1 MEQENLDA
9 ASLSRN
15 GSGDKKLVK
24 LAIVGPECSGK
35 TTLAKALSEAWNEPF
50 VEEYART
57 YLTEL
62 GRNYN
67 QDDLLEIAKGQL
79 EKEYA
84 VADQANHFLI
94 CDTNT
99 LVVKIWAEVRFGRAQ
114 NWIERQFLE
123 KPYQLYILCGHE
135 GIAWEQDDLRE
146 NPDDRAELYELYKK
160 ALIKAGKRFVEIE
173 GDVQERIEKIHKIL
187 KRNRLLPHKAK
198 ATA

>member
-1 MEQENLDA
+1 MEQENMDA
-9 ASLSRN
+9 ANLSRN

-24 LAIVGPECSGK
+24 LAVVGPECSGK
-35 TTLAKALSEAWNEPF
+35 TTLAKALAEQWNEPF
-50 VEEYART
+50 VEEYSRE
-57 YLTEL
+57 YLAEL

-79 EKEYA
+79 EKEYE
-84 VADQANHFLI
+84 VAESANHFLI

-135 GIAWEQDDLRE
+135 GIDWEYDDLRE
-146 NPDDRAELYELYKK
+146 NPDEREELYDLYRK
-160 ALIKAGKRFVEIE
+160 ALVKAGKRFIEVEGTTE
-173 GDVQERIEKIHKIL
+173 KRLERIQKSL
-187 KRNRLLPHKAK
+187 KRNRLLPRKKK

>member
-1 MEQENLDA
+1 MEQESIDGN
-9 ASLSRN
+9 LSRN

-24 LAIVGPECSGK
+24 LALVGPECSGK
-35 TTLAKALSEAWNEPF
+35 STLAKALSEYWDEPF
-50 VEEYART
+50 VEEYSRE
-57 YLTEL
+57 YLAEL

-79 EKEYA
+79 EKEYE
-84 VADQANHFLI
+84 VAEKANHFLI

-123 KPYQLYILCGHE
+123 KPYQLYILCGHK
-135 GIAWEQDDLRE
+135 GIDWEYDDLRE
-146 NPDDRAELYELYKK
+146 NPDDRENLYDLYRK
-160 ALIKAGKRFVEIE
+160 ALVKAGKRFIEVEGTTE
-173 GDVQERIEKIHKIL
+173 ERLERIHKSL
-187 KRNRLLPHKAK
+187 KRNRLLPRKKK

>member
-1 MEQENLDA
+1 MEQESIDGN
-9 ASLSRN
+9 LSRN

-24 LAIVGPECSGK
+24 LALVGPECSGK
-35 TTLAKALSEAWNEPF
+35 STLAKALSEYWDEPF
-50 VEEYART
+50 VEEYSRE
-57 YLTEL
+57 YLAEL

-79 EKEYA
+79 EKEYE
-84 VADQANHFLI
+84 VAEKANYFLI

-123 KPYQLYILCGHE
+123 KPYQLYILCGHK
-135 GIAWEQDDLRE
+135 GIDWEYDDLRE
-146 NPDDRAELYELYKK
+146 NPDDRENLYDLYRK
-160 ALIKAGKRFVEIE
+160 ALVKAGKRFIEVEGTTE
-173 GDVQERIEKIHKIL
+173 ERLERIHKSL
-187 KRNRLLPHKAK
+187 KRNRLLPRKKK

>member
-1 MEQENLDA
+1 MDQPQEIQ
-9 ASLSRN
+9 LSRN

-35 TTLAKALSEAWNEPF
+35 TTLAKALAEEWNEPY
-50 VEEYART
+50 VEEYARE
-57 YLTEL
+57 YLENL

-79 EKEYA
+79 DKEYE
-84 VADQANHFLI
+84 VAEKANHFLI

-123 KPYQLYILCGHE
+123 KPYQLYILCGFE
-135 GIAWEQDDLRE
+135 GIDWEYDDLRE
-146 NPDDRAELYELYKK
+146 NPDNRDELYDLYRK
-160 ALIKAGKRFVEIE
+160 ALVRASKRFIEVE
-173 GDVQERIEKIHKIL
+173 GTVDERIAKIKKSL
-187 KRNRLLPHKAK
+187 KRMRLLPKELAM
-198 ATA
+198 

>member
-1 MEQENLDA
+1 MQEEGTTT
-9 ASLSRN
+9 LSRN

-35 TTLAKALSEAWNEPF
+35 TTLAAALSAEWNEPY
-50 VEEYART
+50 VEEYSRE
-57 YLTEL
+57 YLENL

-79 EKEYA
+79 EKEYQ
-84 VADQANHFLI
+84 VAEGANHFLI

-123 KPYQLYILCGHE
+123 KPYQLYILCGHQ
-135 GIAWEQDDLRE
+135 GIEWEDDELRE
-146 NPDDRAELYELYKK
+146 NPDDREMLYDLYKK
-160 ALIKAGKRFVEIE
+160 ALVKAGKQFIEVE
-173 GDVQERIEKIHKIL
+173 GTTQERIERIHKTL
-187 KRNRLLPHKAK
+187 KRNRLLPRE
-198 ATA
+198 ATV

>member
-1 MEQENLDA
+1 MEQETDLSN
-9 ASLSRN
+9 LSRN

-35 TTLAKALSEAWNEPF
+35 STLAKALAEHWDEPF
-50 VEEYART
+50 VEEYSRE
-57 YLTEL
+57 YLAEL

-79 EKEYA
+79 ELEYK
-84 VADQANHFLI
+84 VADDANHFLI

-135 GIAWEQDDLRE
+135 GIDWEYDDLRE
-146 NPDDRAELYELYKK
+146 NPDERAELYDLYKK
-160 ALIKAGKRFVEIE
+160 ALVKAGKRFIEVEGSTDARI
-173 GDVQERIEKIHKIL
+173 ERINKSL
-187 KRNRLLPHKAK
+187 KRNRLLPRKK

>member
-1 MEQENLDA
+1 MEQEEDA
-9 ASLSRN
+9 QLSRN
-15 GSGDKKLVK
+15 GGANKRLVK

-35 TTLAKALSEAWNEPF
+35 TTLSKALAAEWDEP
-50 VEEYART
+50 VVPEYSRE
-57 YLTEL
+57 YLEDL

-84 VADQANHFLI
+84 IAENANHFLI

-123 KPYQLYILCGHE
+123 KPYQLYILCGHK
-135 GIAWEQDDLRE
+135 GIDWEYDDLRE
-146 NPDDRAELYELYKK
+146 NPDERPELYDNYKK
-160 ALIKAGKRFVEIE
+160 ALIKAGKRFIEIE
-173 GDVQERIEKIHKIL
+173 GTTEERLERIQNSL
-187 KRNRLLPHKAK
+187 KRLRLLPRKVHA
-198 ATA
+198 

>member
-1 MEQENLDA
+1 MEQESIDGN
-9 ASLSRN
+9 LSRN

-24 LAIVGPECSGK
+24 LALVGPECSGK
-35 TTLAKALSEAWNEPF
+35 STLAKALSEYWDEPF
-50 VEEYART
+50 VQEYSRE
-57 YLTEL
+57 YLAEL

-79 EKEYA
+79 EKEYE
-84 VADQANHFLI
+84 VAEKANYFLI

-123 KPYQLYILCGHE
+123 KPYQLYILCGHK
-135 GIAWEQDDLRE
+135 GIDWEYDDLRE
-146 NPDDRAELYELYKK
+146 NPDDRENLYDLYRK
-160 ALIKAGKRFVEIE
+160 ALVKAGKRFIEVEGTTE
-173 GDVQERIEKIHKIL
+173 ERLERIHKSL
-187 KRNRLLPHKAK
+187 KRNRLLPRKKK

>member
-1 MEQENLDA
+1 MEQETDLSN
-9 ASLSRN
+9 LSRN

-24 LAIVGPECSGK
+24 LAIVGPECSVK
-35 TTLAKALSEAWNEPF
+35 STLAKALAEHWDEPF
-50 VEEYART
+50 VEEYSRE
-57 YLTEL
+57 YLAEL

-79 EKEYA
+79 ELEYK
-84 VADQANHFLI
+84 VADDANHFLI

-135 GIAWEQDDLRE
+135 GIDWEYDDLRE
-146 NPDDRAELYELYKK
+146 NPDERAELYDLYKK
-160 ALIKAGKRFVEIE
+160 ALVKAGKRFIEVEGSTDARI
-173 GDVQERIEKIHKIL
+173 ERINKSL
-187 KRNRLLPHKAK
+187 KRNRLLPRKK

>member
-1 MEQENLDA
+1 MMQEEGTTT
-9 ASLSRN
+9 LSRN

-35 TTLAKALSEAWNEPF
+35 TALAAALSAEWNEPF
-50 VEEYART
+50 VEEYSRE
-57 YLTEL
+57 YLESL

-79 EKEYA
+79 EREYL
-84 VADQANHFLI
+84 VAENANHFLI

-123 KPYQLYILCGHE
+123 KPYQLYILCGHK
-135 GIAWEQDDLRE
+135 GIVWEDDELRE
-146 NPDDRAELYELYKK
+146 NPDDREMLYELYKK
-160 ALIKAGKRFVEIE
+160 ALVKAGKQFIEVE
-173 GDVQERIEKIHKIL
+173 GTTQERIEKIYKTL
-187 KRNRLLPHKAK
+187 KRNRLLPKEVNA
-198 ATA
+198 

>member
-1 MEQENLDA
+1 MESGTD
-9 ASLSRN
+9 STILSRN

-24 LAIVGPECSGK
+24 LALVGPECSGK
-35 TTLAKALSEAWNEPF
+35 TTLAMAMAELWNEPF
-50 VEEYART
+50 VEEYSRE
-57 YLTEL
+57 YLDQL

-79 EKEYA
+79 EKEYL
-84 VADQANHFLI
+84 VAEKASHFLI

-135 GIAWEQDDLRE
+135 GIDWEYDDLRE
-146 NPDDRAELYELYKK
+146 NPDDRAALYDAYKK
-160 ALIKAGKRFVEIE
+160 ALVRAGKRFIEIE
-173 GDVQERIEKIHKIL
+173 GTVEERLERIQKSL
-187 KRNRLLPHKAK
+187 KRNRLLPRKQPAI
-198 ATA
+198 